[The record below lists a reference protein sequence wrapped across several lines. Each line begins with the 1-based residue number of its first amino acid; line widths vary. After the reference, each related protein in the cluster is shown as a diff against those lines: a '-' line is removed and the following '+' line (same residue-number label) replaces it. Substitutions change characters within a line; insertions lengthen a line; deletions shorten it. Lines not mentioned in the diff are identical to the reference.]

1 MTFDDF
7 DLNDD
12 LLDGIYSMNFREPTP
27 IQEQAIPAILDGND
41 LIACAQ
47 TGTGK
52 TAAFLLPI
60 MHQIHMSDYD
70 GTDTHTIIIV
80 PTRELALQID
90 HQIQGLSYF
99 TPVTS
104 IPVYGGDSSS
114 FSNQRNALK
123 RGVDIIVATPGKL
136 LSHLNIGAN
145 VDKVK
150 NLILDEA
157 DRMLDMGFHDDIL
170 QIASH
175 LPKKRQNIF
184 FSATM
189 PPKIRTLA
197 KELLHNPLEIN
208 IAISKTS
215 KNVTQKAFLLYDNQ
229 KGPMVDFL
237 VGQDE
242 YESVIIFTST
252 KSKVTEV
259 TNLLK
264 KRGLSAE
271 GISSDLDQKERE
283 EVLLRFK
290 AQQTKI
296 LVGTDIISRGIDI
309 ETVELVINFDVPK
322 DPEDYV
328 HRIGRTARASRE
340 GLAVTFIN
348 ESPKEQTSF
357 AKIEQL
363 IGIDVQKGENPPF
376 LGQGPLYSPVIRK
389 KQHRKP
395 FSKNRNF
402 NKNKGGYNK
411 QYNKKKGSGGYQGNN
426 DQRRS
431 NDGSPN
437 SSQQRKRY
445 YKPKNNNQ

>member
-1 MTFDDF
+1 MTFDNF

-12 LLDGIYSMNFREPTP
+12 LLDGIYSMNFHEPTP
-27 IQEQAIPAILDGND
+27 IQEQAIPAILDNKD

-60 MHQIHMSDYD
+60 MHQIHTSDYD
-70 GTDTHTIIIV
+70 GTDTHTVIIV

-90 HQIQGLSYF
+90 YQIQGLSYF

-104 IPVYGGDSSS
+104 IAVYGGDSSS

-123 RGVDIIVATPGKL
+123 QGVDIIVATPGKL

-145 VDKVK
+145 VSKVK

-157 DRMLDMGFHDDIL
+157 DRMLDMGFHEDIL

-175 LPKKRQNIF
+175 LPKQRQNIF

-197 KELLHNPLEIN
+197 KELLKDPLEIN

-215 KNVTQKAFLLYDNQ
+215 KNVTQKAYLLYDQQ
-229 KGPMVDFL
+229 KGAMVDFL
-237 VGQDE
+237 MTLKE

-252 KSKVTEV
+252 KQKVNEV
-259 TNLLK
+259 TALLK
-264 KRGLSAE
+264 KRKLNAE

-290 AQQTKI
+290 GQKTKI

-309 ETVELVINFDVPK
+309 DTVELVINFDVPK

-340 GLAVTFIN
+340 GEAITFIN
-348 ESPKEQTSF
+348 ENYKEQGSF

-363 IGIDVQKGENPPF
+363 IGLDIEKPQNPNFIGRGPEYKPVVRKGGGNK
-376 LGQGPLYSPVIRK
+376 R
-389 KQHRKP
+389 
-395 FSKNRNF
+395 RNF
-402 NKNKGGYNK
+402 SNKPKNFKGPGKKNFSNNKSNNSGY
-411 QYNKKKGSGGYQGNN
+411 KK
-426 DQRRS
+426 R
-431 NDGSPN
+431 
-437 SSQQRKRY
+437 
-445 YKPKNNNQ
+445 YKPKPNQQQKPKD